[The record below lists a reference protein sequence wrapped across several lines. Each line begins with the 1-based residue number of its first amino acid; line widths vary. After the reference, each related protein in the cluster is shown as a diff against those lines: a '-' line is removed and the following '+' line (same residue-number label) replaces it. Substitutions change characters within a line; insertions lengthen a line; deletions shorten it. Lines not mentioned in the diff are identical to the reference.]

1 MSRNELIAKIEAL
14 NEWERLIAEAQA
26 EAEAIKDS
34 IKAEMLE
41 QHVFIDGAG
50 GINLGNAFELKH
62 LPSPSSWKRCP
73 QSKSAGTA
81 RRLPASSPEA
91 SAPGTGPAPRRLCR

>member
-41 QHVFIDGAG
+41 QESRSLHHSLDF
-50 GINLGNAFELKH
+50 
-62 LPSPSSWKRCP
+62 SPH
-73 QSKSAGTA
+73 QS
-81 RRLPASSPEA
+81 L
-91 SAPGTGPAPRRLCR
+91 